1 LFGGAESSSA
11 SIAAFEECNSL
22 NIGGGNKTEDIKM
35 PNEKF
40 QVVLD
45 SVGKDPKVGF
55 PFQLN
60 TLKLRCEELLC
71 LAETL
76 SEVRQVI
83 PLIDKAIQY
92 AKEFEKLEGVGSKQ
106 GKSFST
112 DCRVTLQD
120 MRASCELLIALKRLP
135 E

>member
-1 LFGGAESSSA
+1 
-11 SIAAFEECNSL
+11 
-22 NIGGGNKTEDIKM
+22 M

-45 SVGKDPKVGF
+45 SVGKDPKVGI

-60 TLKLRCEELLC
+60 TLKLRCEELLF

-92 AKEFEKLEGVGSKQ
+92 AKEFENSKVSEVSKAKVFQ
-106 GKSFST
+106 RT
-112 DCRVTLQD
+112 AV
-120 MRASCELLIALKRLP
+120 LLSKT
-135 E
+135 